1 MIPWEHLASA
11 AIPGEGI
18 PGEGHTLKLMRRGD
32 EYSIMIGGNELMN
45 SRRGGSEEAMARLA
59 AERVGGRRRARVLI
73 GGLGLGFTLR
83 AALRAFGAD
92 AIIENAELVP
102 EVVDWARGPLAPVF
116 GDCLADARVKI
127 TVDDVGA
134 VIAGAAAAYDAI
146 LLDVDNGPTGLT
158 RPENDRL
165 YGTQGLAAI
174 RRALKPRGVLVVWSA
189 SPDQR
194 FTPFL
199 RRNGFDADSVIAR
212 DHGKRGIRHTLW
224 VATRRDGDRP
234 AGAAAGVSRAAG
246 GAGAPGRRPT
256 RRARP

>member
-1 MIPWEHLASA
+1 MIPWEHLATA

-18 PGEGHTLKLMRRGD
+18 PGEGHSLKLMRRGD

-59 AERVGGRRRARVLI
+59 ADRIGGRRRARVLI

-83 AALRAFGAD
+83 AALQAFGAD

-116 GDCLADARVKI
+116 GDCLADLRVTI
-127 TVDDVGA
+127 IVDDIVA
-134 VIAGAAAAYDAI
+134 VIARATGSYDAI

-165 YGTQGLAAI
+165 YGTHGLAAI
-174 RRALKPRGVLVVWSA
+174 HRALKPRGVLIVWSA

-194 FTPFL
+194 FTPML
-199 RRNGFDADSVIAR
+199 RRNGFEADSVIAR

-224 VATRRDGDRP
+224 VATRRDGGRP
-234 AGAAAGVSRAAG
+234 ATPAAAAPRPWARAG
-246 GAGAPGRRPT
+246 SPKRRPP
-256 RRARP
+256 R